1 MGPDNRGFDSP
12 QIYREDTLIRIQ
24 SLEAEIR
31 ERAREI
37 EEIQRKL
44 FPGENSVEEEDEE
57 CE

>member
-12 QIYREDTLIRIQ
+12 QIYREDTLIRVR

-31 ERAREI
+31 ERVKRIRELERSI
-37 EEIQRKL
+37 S
-44 FPGENSVEEEDEE
+44 GEPPYGEEDDE